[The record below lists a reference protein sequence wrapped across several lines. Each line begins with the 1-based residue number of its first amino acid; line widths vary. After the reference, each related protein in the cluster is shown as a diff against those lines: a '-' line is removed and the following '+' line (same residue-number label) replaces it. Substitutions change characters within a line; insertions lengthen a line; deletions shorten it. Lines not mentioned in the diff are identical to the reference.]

1 MSALTPPTFIASFF
15 RLLRCI
21 GRGSFGEVYEAV
33 DTRTRARVAVKL
45 EPVHVEFP
53 QLVYEHCVMQ
63 ELAGCHGFPRVL
75 WFESNDTHNVLIM
88 QKLGESVE
96 DARVRRSG
104 VLPVERVVGLG
115 RQMLERLASFHAR
128 GFAYRDMKP
137 QNMLL
142 GLPAKR
148 RDVDIDGTFTEDDLY
163 LIDFGLCKRVFD
175 VRTSVHIPMR
185 TDKKRV
191 GTPRYASL
199 NAHDGVEQS
208 RRDDIESLVYVLV
221 FLARGCLPW
230 QIQAQ
235 PQADQ
240 ADACADVCMD
250 KLIRRIAAAK
260 RSITV
265 DQLCDGLPEG
275 FKKTLH
281 YARGLPFDAMPDYT
295 FLQRLWT

>member
-185 TDKKRV
+185 TDKKLV

-208 RRDDIESLVYVLV
+208 RRDE
-221 FLARGCLPW
+221 
-230 QIQAQ
+230 
-235 PQADQ
+235 